1 LTGLGNFRV
10 VWLNRRLA
18 HYRRGDRHHADE
30 FCFGA
35 AKAEKVEEL
44 IDRWNNEDAVWRKA
58 VVKEALRRHL
68 AEWLKISSAGGW
80 QPEYAVVEL
89 RQFLL

>member
-1 LTGLGNFRV
+1 MT
-10 VWLNRRLA
+10 

-44 IDRWNNEDAVWRKA
+44 IDRRNNEDAIWK
-58 VVKEALRRHL
+58 KP
-68 AEWLKISSAGGW
+68 S
-80 QPEYAVVEL
+80 
-89 RQFLL
+89 